1 MHRKLAGTLA
11 ALAVFILF
19 VVGVPQGVFAQG
31 SLNAGKRVALVIGN
45 GDYKNVAPLKNP
57 LSDARAVEAALKR
70 IGFEV
75 ISGIDLD
82 RSGFE
87 EKLREF
93 RKVASG
99 SEVTLVFYSGH
110 GLQVAGQNWL
120 LPVSAKLGS
129 DQDLRYE
136 AVPLEV
142 VLSEAEAATRLRVV
156 ILDAC
161 RDNPF
166 KQKLAAAMGTRSA
179 SLGKGLARIEPSGTD
194 TLIAYSTKADEVA
207 ADGSGPT
214 SPYTTALLN
223 HLETPS
229 LDVRFLFGKVRD
241 EVRQA
246 TQGKQV
252 PAVYGDW
259 GGEPI
264 YLATAVGAAIPFARP
279 KVEPPPSPEEA
290 NEKGEVALRRGDYA
304 EAMRWYRQ
312 AADQGSAYAQH
323 TMGMFYRFGDGVAQD
338 DAETMRWYRKAADQG
353 FAEAQDS
360 IGNLYSNGHGVTKD
374 RAEAMRWY
382 IKAADQGDA
391 ERQRMVGVRYAAEQN
406 YAEAMRWYRKA
417 ADQGNYR
424 AQLSIGA
431 LYERG
436 EGVKRDPAEARRWYR
451 KAADNGV
458 K

>member
-1 MHRKLAGTLA
+1 MHRKFTGTAA
-11 ALAVFILF
+11 ALAFFILF
-19 VVGVPQGVFAQG
+19 VVGVPQGTFAQG
-31 SLNAGKRVALVIGN
+31 LLNAGKRVALVIGN

-57 LSDARAVEAALKR
+57 LSDARAVEAALER

-75 ISGIDLD
+75 ISGTDLD

-93 RKVASG
+93 RKAASG
-99 SEVTLVFYSGH
+99 AEVTLVFYSGH

-120 LPVSAKLGS
+120 LPVSAKLES
-129 DQDLRYE
+129 DHDLHYQ

-166 KQKLAAAMGTRSA
+166 KQKLAAAMGTKSA

-194 TLIAYSTKADEVA
+194 TLIAYATKADEVA
-207 ADGSGPT
+207 ADGAGPT

-223 HLETPS
+223 HLETPG

-264 YLATAVGAAIPFARP
+264 YLATAVGAAVPSSRP

-290 NEKGEVALRRGDYA
+290 YEKGNAAGMRGNVA
-304 EAMRWYRQ
+304 EAVRWWRQ
-312 AADQGSAYAQH
+312 AADQGH
-323 TMGMFYRFGDGVAQD
+323 
-338 DAETMRWYRKAADQG
+338 
-353 FAEAQDS
+353 AEAQYN
-360 IGNLYSNGHGVTKD
+360 IALFYQVEEK
-374 RAEAMRWY
+374 
-382 IKAADQGDA
+382 
-391 ERQRMVGVRYAAEQN
+391 N

-417 ADQGNYR
+417 ADQGNAD
-424 AQLSIGA
+424 AQNSIGH
-431 LYERG
+431 LYATG
-436 EGVKRDPAEARRWYR
+436 KGVPKNEAEAKRWYR
-451 KAADNGV
+451 KAAASGM